1 MGWGRAYFAAQA
13 MLGAAWWVAVFT
25 VPSVRSLTLG
35 GIDPVPMA
43 LADIP
48 LFVGAS
54 AMAALGVRWAASTA
68 TVWTLLVTVGLASY
82 ATITR
87 EAGAGVVLMSGAAA
101 ASVVAFFLLRDGRV
115 PTQLLLRGP
124 FRFRTA
130 DAAAHV
136 RRHVLTTAAQIV
148 VFWGGALGV
157 VPLVIA
163 WLERRWQL
171 AIGFGVP
178 VVVFGAVLFVAA
190 SALGIWSA
198 AVMSTRGHGTPLP
211 SDTATRLVVAGPY
224 RFVRNPMAVAGITQG
239 VAVGLVL
246 SSWLVLV
253 YAVCGSLVWNYAI
266 RPHEE
271 RDLEERFGQ
280 AFVDYR
286 RRVRCWLPRARPVPA
301 GVFEGSVTERA
312 SAHPFGG

>member
-13 MLGAAWWVAVFT
+13 VLGAAWWVAVFT
-25 VPSVRSLTLG
+25 VPLVRTLTLG
-35 GIDPVPMA
+35 GIDPALMA
-43 LADIP
+43 LLDIP

-54 AMAALGVRWAASTA
+54 AVAAFGVRWAAASA
-68 TVWTLLVTVGLASY
+68 TGWTLLVTVALATY
-82 ATITR
+82 ATVTR

-101 ASVVAFFLLRDGRV
+101 SSVVAFFLVRDGRV
-115 PTQLLLRGP
+115 PTELLLRGP
-124 FRFRTA
+124 FRFREA
-130 DAAAHV
+130 DAAAPV
-136 RRHVLTTAAQIV
+136 RRHVVTTGIQLV
-148 VFWGGALGV
+148 LFWGATLGV
-157 VPLVIA
+157 VPLVIV

-171 AIGFGVP
+171 AIWLGAPTVLFGV
-178 VVVFGAVLFVAA
+178 ALFAAA

-198 AVMSTRGHGTPLP
+198 AVMSTKGRGTPLP

-239 VAVGLVL
+239 IAVGMML
-246 SSWLVLV
+246 SSWLVIA

-271 RDLEERFGQ
+271 RDLEERFGA

-286 RRVRCWLPRARPVPA
+286 RRVRCWVPRLRSPA
-301 GVFEGSVTERA
+301 HAGAPHSAERTHRRH
-312 SAHPFGG
+312 SA